1 MPLLYEVPLRLSEA
15 VASGRAKIVG
25 AMIKDSAT
33 NLVLGHMQ
41 QTSAFQQ
48 VLNSFIG
55 FGSGGSPFSPLGVV
69 SVIQNEQI
77 KRGISD
83 LQNSMM
89 LMQNLQYGT
98 LALSGL
104 GIGIS
109 VAGFAATIAKL
120 NAIEKRLD
128 SLSKEI
134 TQVTKERRGDELKG
148 VFAELGADLQNVET
162 LVSRRDPERVAEQ
175 LQLSLSRAARRI
187 EVHFLRECDFAE
199 MKSISLERLDRLWTL
214 AAAIRLCQES
224 SMQALVSGNDLKV
237 AEQIGR
243 GEIDRQI
250 GMMRVLSPDTLSRL
264 VGRSER
270 DTTKARELRVIALE
284 QSRVLRDG
292 IKGGVLALA
301 GQISI
306 AETLRRD
313 GMSGTEYMRQLMEAT
328 DEPLLCLVPAAAAS

>member
-1 MPLLYEVPLRLSEA
+1 
-15 VASGRAKIVG
+15 
-25 AMIKDSAT
+25 MIKDKAT
-33 NLVLGHMQ
+33 KQVLAHMQ
-41 QTSAFQQ
+41 QTSGFQQ
-48 VLNSFIG
+48 MLYNVVGL
-55 FGSGGSPFSPLGVV
+55 GSSSSPFSPLGIA
-69 SVIQNEQI
+69 SLIQNEQI
-77 KRGISD
+77 KHGISE
-83 LQNSMM
+83 LQNSMV

-120 NAIEKRLD
+120 NAIEKRLE
-128 SLSKEI
+128 SLSNEI
-134 TQVTKERRGDELKG
+134 AQVTNERRNDELKG

-162 LVSRRDPERVAEQ
+162 LVSRRDPQRVAEQ

-187 EVHFLRECDFAE
+187 EAHFLRECDFTE
-199 MKSISLERLDRLWTL
+199 LKSISLERLDRLWTL
-214 AAAIRLCQES
+214 AAAIRLCQDS
-224 SMQALVSGNDLKV
+224 SMQALISGNDLKV

-264 VGRSER
+264 VSRSER
-270 DTTKARELRVIALE
+270 DTTKARELRIIALE

-306 AETLRRD
+306 AETLRRE
-313 GMSGTEYMRQLMEAT
+313 GMSGTAYMRQIMEPT